1 MIRPTRMTAGPRRG
15 RGHEAGAKV
24 NLADNRLSGSVAVFR
39 GTAENESDN
48 MVAAGRDIV
57 DPTGINGKFSG
68 RTRLPSN
75 WWALRHPS
83 IMNRRDFLASTFLG
97 ALAAS
102 LHAAGRKRPARVVLR
117 SSWQTVNIGD
127 IGHTPGVLALIEQ
140 HLPEIEVTLW
150 PMDVRNGVE
159 EMLRARFP
167 RLRIV
172 RTKEEAYQCDFLLH
186 GSGPY
191 LTAHRDVAAWRK
203 DTGKP
208 YGVYGITMAAAG
220 DPGLKIMRN
229 NGLDEPTRVLLNGAS
244 FVFLRD
250 GVSLDVVKRA
260 GVTSPIIEFGPDGAF
275 AADVR
280 NDAAAIAFLREH
292 GLEEGKFLC
301 AIPNLRNAPYW
312 RIKPTYPFDEAKH
325 RRNEAMKE
333 HDHAPLREAMVA
345 IMRQTPMK
353 FLVCPEDSTQMETG
367 KELLVDPLPADVKAK
382 VVWREKFW
390 LTDEAISTY
399 VRSAGL
405 LSCEMHSPIMCVG
418 NGVPALVCRF
428 VEQTTKGFMWRDIG
442 LGDWLFDLDQPEELA
457 RIVPTALAL
466 ARDPAAAK
474 AKAAKAR
481 EFVHQRQRATM
492 QILQKAATA

>member
-1 MIRPTRMTAGPRRG
+1 
-15 RGHEAGAKV
+15 
-24 NLADNRLSGSVAVFR
+24 
-39 GTAENESDN
+39 
-48 MVAAGRDIV
+48 
-57 DPTGINGKFSG
+57 
-68 RTRLPSN
+68 
-75 WWALRHPS
+75 
-83 IMNRRDFLASTFLG
+83 MNRRHFLACSF
-97 ALAAS
+97 AAAVAAS
-102 LHAAGRKRPARVVLR
+102 LRAADAQHRVPRIVLR

-127 IGHTPGVLALIEQ
+127 IGHTPGVLALIEK
-140 HLPEIEVTLW
+140 HIPEADVTLW

-167 RLRIV
+167 KLHIV
-172 RTKEEAYQCDFLLH
+172 RTKEAAYECDFLLH

-191 LTAHRDVAAWRK
+191 LTAHRDVAAWK
-203 DTGKP
+203 KETGKP
-208 YGVYGITMAAAG
+208 YGIYGITMAAAG

-229 NGLDEPTRVLLNGAS
+229 NGLDETVRDLLNGAS

-250 GVSLDVVKRA
+250 GRSLEVVRRA

-280 NDAAAIAFLREH
+280 NEAAAIAFLRDH

-312 RIKPTYPFDEAKH
+312 RVKPGYAFDEAKH
-325 RRNEAMKE
+325 RRNEEMKE
-333 HDHAPLREAMVA
+333 HDHAPLREAIIA
-345 IMRQTPMK
+345 ITRQTPMK

-367 KELLVDPLPADVKAK
+367 KELLVDPLPPDVQAR

-405 LSCEMHSPIMCVG
+405 LSCEMHSPIMCIG

-428 VEQTTKGFMWRDIG
+428 VEQTTKGFMWRNIG
-442 LGDWLFDLDQPEELA
+442 LDDWLFDLDKPEELA

-466 ARDPAAAK
+466 AKDPAAAK
-474 AKAAKAR
+474 AKAARAR
-481 EFVHQRQRATM
+481 EVVRERQRATM
-492 QILQKAATA
+492 QILRKAATV

>member
-1 MIRPTRMTAGPRRG
+1 
-15 RGHEAGAKV
+15 
-24 NLADNRLSGSVAVFR
+24 
-39 GTAENESDN
+39 
-48 MVAAGRDIV
+48 
-57 DPTGINGKFSG
+57 
-68 RTRLPSN
+68 
-75 WWALRHPS
+75 
-83 IMNRRDFLASTFLG
+83 MNRRHFLTCSFA
-97 ALAAS
+97 AAVAAS
-102 LHAAGRKRPARVVLR
+102 LRAANARHRVPRIVLR

-127 IGHTPGVLALIEQ
+127 IGHTPGVLALIEK
-140 HLPEIEVTLW
+140 HIPEADVTLW

-167 RLRIV
+167 KLRIV
-172 RTKEEAYQCDFLLH
+172 RTKEAAYECDFLLH

-191 LTAHRDVAAWRK
+191 LTAHRDLASWK
-203 DTGKP
+203 KETGKP
-208 YGVYGITMAAAG
+208 YGIYGITMAAAG

-229 NGLDEPTRVLLNGAS
+229 NGLDETVRDLLNGAS

-250 GVSLDVVKRA
+250 GRSLEVVRRA

-280 NDAAAIAFLREH
+280 NDAAAIAFLRDH

-312 RIKPTYPFDEAKH
+312 RVKPGYAFDEAKH
-325 RRNEAMKE
+325 RRNEEMKE
-333 HDHAPLREAMVA
+333 HDHAPLREAIIA
-345 IMRQTPMK
+345 ITRQTPMK

-367 KELLVDPLPADVKAK
+367 KELLVDPLPPDVKAR

-405 LSCEMHSPIMCVG
+405 LSCEMHSPIMCIG

-428 VEQTTKGFMWRDIG
+428 VEQTTKGFMWRNIG
-442 LGDWLFDLDQPEELA
+442 LDDWLFDLDKPEELA

-466 ARDPAAAK
+466 AKDPAAAK

-481 EFVHQRQRATM
+481 EVVRERQRATM
-492 QILQKAATA
+492 QILRKAATV